1 MKRNIILVMYREI
14 YKHES
19 SNISYLPDLGNIKR
33 QYMHDYRC
41 IKISPIHNIELIKA
55 LYEIKQQRVFKG
67 FEVHVVK
74 TFAGRK
80 CILMR
85 KMSQGYKHLKRRR
98 AFFNLKCKWMRQKYH
113 KTALRIFYK
122 SS

>member
-1 MKRNIILVMYREI
+1 M
-14 YKHES
+14 
-19 SNISYLPDLGNIKR
+19 
-33 QYMHDYRC
+33 
-41 IKISPIHNIELIKA
+41 HNIELIKA

-67 FEVHVVK
+67 FEVDVVK

-85 KMSQGYKHLKRRR
+85 KMSPGYKHLKRQR

-113 KTALRIFYK
+113 KTALSIFYK